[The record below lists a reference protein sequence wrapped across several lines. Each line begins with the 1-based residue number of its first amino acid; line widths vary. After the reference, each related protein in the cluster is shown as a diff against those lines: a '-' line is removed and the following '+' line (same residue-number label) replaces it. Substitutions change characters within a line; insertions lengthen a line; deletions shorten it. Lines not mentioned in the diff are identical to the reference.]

1 MSGTRDAPVRGMRLP
16 LVGPAG
22 WAWVD
27 DPEAADQAVRAVLL
41 TEPGERIGRPLFGA
55 GLRRFL
61 FQPNSL
67 ETRTRLRLAIEE
79 AMGRDLPRLKLEGV
93 EVVTAPRE
101 PERLDITVR
110 FRIPGSAVPQA
121 ASIGLTT
128 QGGA

>member
-1 MSGTRDAPVRGMRLP
+1 MSGTQKKPARGVRLP
-16 LVGPAG
+16 LVGPNGFG
-22 WAWVD
+22 WVN
-27 DPEAADQAVRAVLL
+27 DPEAADQAVRAILL

-67 ETRTRLRLAIEE
+67 ETRTRMRMAIEE

-93 EVVTAPRE
+93 EIVTAPRE

-110 FRIPGSAVPQA
+110 FRIPGSAVPQVVGVGV
-121 ASIGLTT
+121 SL
-128 QGGA
+128 QGAG